1 MNKVK
6 NVGFSIKGPEKSC
19 ENDVHCP
26 FHGNLQVRGRF
37 LTGEVISAKTS
48 KNVTVEIVS
57 RKYISKYERYTPMRT
72 RIKAHNPDCIKA
84 KEGDIVQIAETRP
97 ISKTKNF
104 VVVQIKKVVENASN

>member
-1 MNKVK
+1 MNKEK
-6 NVGFSIKGPEKSC
+6 NIGYSIKGPEKSC

-26 FHGNLQVRGRF
+26 FHGNLQIRGRF
-37 LTGEVISAKTS
+37 VTGTVISAKVA

-57 RKYISKYERYTPMRT
+57 KRYVPKYERYTPVRT

-84 KEGDIVQIAETRP
+84 KEGDIVEIAETRP

-104 VVVQIKKVVENASN
+104 VVVQIKKGV